1 MRLSEIIQEKTSQ
14 QQPNPQQQAMKFERA
29 WTIWV
34 QGTGKNYSASEQSKI
49 QQRARAE
56 ANRGADPMD
65 AISTA
70 ADEVRNSRQAQ
81 QSKQQSGG
89 GDDGFKSSNTKKISA
104 PKFTG
109 SDVSLDV
116 PGWLKPLTDP
126 FKKGMSMAD
135 KWTKVNKK

>member
-89 GDDGFKSSNTKKISA
+89 GDGFKSSTKKTSK
-104 PKFTG
+104 PTFTG
-109 SDVSLDV
+109 SDVSLDI

-135 KWTKVNKK
+135 KWTKVSKK